1 MPGEP
6 GARKVEPEI
15 GDAPDVRENVN
26 LYQRYTGESVLT
38 WPSKYNTQRFVPG
51 AFVDLL
57 QIPNLHALQ
66 LHIRAVV
73 LALVSA
79 KVDVDTHVL

>member
-6 GARKVEPEI
+6 GAKKVEPEI
-15 GDAPDVRENVN
+15 GDAQDVRVNVN
-26 LYQRYTGESVLT
+26 LYQRYTG
-38 WPSKYNTQRFVPG
+38 

-57 QIPNLHALQ
+57 QILNLRALQ

-73 LALVSA
+73 LALVFA
-79 KVDVDTHVL
+79 KVDADTHVLSLATPALVLLVKSRLV